1 MDDVSIRAETLYLA
15 LDAVNTRVK
24 FGLFD
29 PAAKPLPHCLW
40 HSFILCGQP
49 LPDTLFDTVPADT
62 PVRSLLSGS
71 NPPEM
76 ARLAAEW
83 RPDWPLLHVLRD
95 QTELPVAIDV
105 DAPEKV
111 GLDRL
116 LNAVAAQQIRADGQP
131 VVIVDSGTATTVD
144 YVDRQGTFCGGAILP
159 GIGMS
164 ARALNDYTALLPLI
178 PARDVTFEAPDVIG
192 RNTVAAM
199 KSGLFWGH
207 VGAVR
212 ELTSQMLSRDSGAHP
227 PLILATGGAGASLAP
242 WLPSA
247 QVHPFLPLQ
256 GLVLSASADGSVA
269 SQPRL

>member
-1 MDDVSIRAETLYLA
+1 MSIRAETLSLA
-15 LDAVNTRVK
+15 LDAGNTRVK

-29 PAAKPLPHCLW
+29 PTAKPLPHCLR
-40 HSFILCGQP
+40 HSFIMCGQS
-49 LPDTLFDTVPADT
+49 LPESMFDSVPANT
-62 PVRSLLSGS
+62 QVRCLLSGS

-76 ARLAAEW
+76 ARLAGTW
-83 RPDWPLLHVLRD
+83 RSDWPPLNVLRD
-95 QTELPVAIDV
+95 RTELPVAIDV

-144 YVDRQGTFCGGAILP
+144 YVDRTGTFCGGAILP

-178 PARDVTFEAPDVIG
+178 PARDVTAGVPDVVG

-212 ELTSQMLSRDSGAHP
+212 ELTGQMLARDSGPQP

-247 QVHPFLPLQ
+247 QVQPFLPLQ
-256 GLVLSASADGSVA
+256 GLVLSMPGEESSAPSG
-269 SQPRL
+269 RG